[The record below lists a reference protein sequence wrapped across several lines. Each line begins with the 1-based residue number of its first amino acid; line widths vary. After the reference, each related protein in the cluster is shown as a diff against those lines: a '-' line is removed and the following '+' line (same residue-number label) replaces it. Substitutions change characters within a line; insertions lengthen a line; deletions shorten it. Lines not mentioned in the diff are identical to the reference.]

1 LSARVLRPMI
11 VQRLRYG
18 HSIIGVR
25 ENVMREFLFA
35 VIVAAA
41 AGFGPSTS
49 VKAQDDADQKL
60 GKVHF
65 STSCNEIAQR
75 RFDRAMRY
83 QHSFWYA
90 ESKEIYEEAI
100 KADPGC
106 AIAYWGIA
114 LSLLGNPHSTIPAP
128 NLAPGL
134 AAIEKAKAVGAK
146 TERERDYVD
155 ALAAMYVDYD
165 KIPQQARVQSYLKK
179 MEALAAKYP
188 DDDEAQIF
196 YAITLNV
203 AASPADKTYANQLK
217 GAAILEPIW
226 QRQPQHPGVAHY
238 LIHLYDYPAI
248 AAKGLPAA
256 LRYSKIAPNS
266 PHAQH
271 MPSHIFTR
279 VGYWKESI
287 AANLASVQAAKAHGE
302 GGEQLHGE
310 DYLVYAYLQLA
321 QDSAARKVIDEIEAA
336 KPDPDSF
343 GGAFSRA
350 AAPARYMV
358 ERGDWKGAANLEVKP
373 AKFPQVMAI
382 SHFARALGAA
392 RSGDPAAARAEVAR
406 LAEIRDG
413 LREAKSDYWAG
424 QADVEAQ
431 VANAWALYAE
441 GKYDDALKAMSAAA
455 DAEDKTEKAPVTP
468 GPLAPARELYG
479 FMLLDRGMAKE
490 ALVAFEAT
498 KAKEP
503 NRFNGYTGAAKAAQ
517 ALGDT
522 AQAKA
527 NYEKL
532 LALASGSDSDRPAL
546 AAARSFVASN

>member
-1 LSARVLRPMI
+1 MRV
-11 VQRLRYG
+11 
-18 HSIIGVR
+18 
-25 ENVMREFLFA
+25 FLFA
-35 VIVAAA
+35 ASIATVS
-41 AGFGPSTS
+41 GLGPCAPA
-49 VKAQDDADQKL
+49 KAQDDADQKL

-65 STSCNEIAQR
+65 ATSCNETAQR

-90 ESKEIYEEAI
+90 ESKEIYQEAI
-100 KADPGC
+100 KADPACG
-106 AIAYWGIA
+106 IAYWGIA
-114 LSLLGNPHSTIPAP
+114 LSLLGNPHGAVPAP
-128 NLAPGL
+128 NLPLGL
-134 AAIEKAKAVGAK
+134 AAIEKAKAVGAR
-146 TERERDYVD
+146 TERERDYID
-155 ALAAMYVDYD
+155 AISVMYVDYG
-165 KIPQQARVQSYLKK
+165 KIPHQARVQSYLKK

-203 AASPADKTYANQLK
+203 AASPSDKTYANQLK

-226 QRQPQHPGVAHY
+226 RRQPRHPGVAHY

-256 LRYSKIAPNS
+256 LRYSTIAPNS

-287 AANLASVQAAKAHGE
+287 AANLASVQTAKANGE
-302 GGEQLHGE
+302 GGEQLHGQ

-321 QDSAARKVIDEIEAA
+321 QDASARRVIGEIEAA
-336 KPDPDSF
+336 SSDPNSF
-343 GGAFSRA
+343 GGAFSQA

-358 ERGDWKGAANLEVKP
+358 ERGDWKSAANLEVKP
-373 AKFPQVMAI
+373 SKFPQVMAI

-392 RSGDPAAARAEVAR
+392 RSGDPSAARADLAR
-406 LAEIRDG
+406 LADIRDA

-431 VANAWALYAE
+431 VANAWVLYAE

-455 DAEDKTEKAPVTP
+455 DAEDRTEKAPVTP

-479 FMLLDRGMAKE
+479 FMLLDRGMASE
-490 ALVAFEAT
+490 ALAAFEASQ
-498 KAKEP
+498 AKEP
-503 NRFNGYTGAAKAAQ
+503 NRFNGYAGAAKAAQ
-517 ALGDT
+517 ALGEV
-522 AQAKA
+522 AKAKA

-532 LALASGSDSDRPAL
+532 LALAAGSDSDRPML
-546 AAARSFVASN
+546 AGARSFVASN